1 MGGWQLRRGRIKD
14 GLTGVVGFT
23 AVVLL
28 LAGLGGVT
36 LIRMSWA
43 NAEGVELDGR
53 NLARL
58 ALLGEIRGQQAR
70 INDGVENLIVP
81 DADIARVAGAR
92 SRTAR
97 ALDDMDQLMR
107 QYRQLLEGTG
117 ASAGFDELSDEWQA
131 FDNGVHVHLLGD
143 QPVPGLPLVAGQDL
157 ATMTLTITYA
167 LEARAELESAT
178 AVAAVSTRRRAYQ
191 ESQMQ
196 LTIGLSAALLLA
208 AGIGVVAAR
217 SYAARRRADSRFGA
231 LVQAS
236 SDVIA
241 VVDADG
247 RHRYLSP
254 STETVMGYRPD
265 DLLDTHFDQLLHPE
279 DASRAYAL
287 HTELLADT
295 GQQEHRFEMRVRHAD
310 GGWRW
315 HEVVARS
322 LLNNPAVGGI
332 VVNHRDITERRHFQD
347 RLAYEASHDALTG
360 LANRAAFLAD
370 LDRAVDG
377 DREHGGQSAVMFVDL
392 NGFKQ
397 VNDTWGH
404 DAGDAL
410 LVGFAKALQDNTLGA
425 DTAARLGGDEFG
437 VVLGRIGSR
446 ENAEAV
452 ARRII
457 AALAEPIDVGGQ
469 RLHARASI
477 GIAMSD
483 AGFGAD
489 EMLRRADV
497 AMYHVKRQKI
507 NGWRCY
513 DPSVETD
520 RTVMVP
526 TAEELGTAI
535 QDDQLHLVYQ
545 PIVALHDGA
554 VLGVEALVRW
564 QHPTL
569 GPLGPQ
575 EFIPLAEAGGLIA
588 PLGEWVLRSACAQVA
603 AWRQRGGSAANLAL
617 NVNLSPRQ
625 LDEPTLTERVLA
637 ILADTGF
644 AAGDLIL
651 EITENALVNEE
662 LAIPVLRDL
671 HDHGIRIALDD
682 FGTGYSSLRYL
693 TNLPVDI
700 LKLDRCFVAE
710 LDGTPTGSA
719 VAEAVIR
726 LSRSLNIDTIAE
738 GVEDAAQATE
748 LTLLGSRLAQGYHFA
763 KPLEPAAFTAML
775 DATHAPSTPDEA
787 PATEPSPSPC

>member
-1 MGGWQLRRGRIKD
+1 
-14 GLTGVVGFT
+14 
-23 AVVLL
+23 
-28 LAGLGGVT
+28 
-36 LIRMSWA
+36 MSWA
-43 NAEGVELDGR
+43 NAEVVELDSR
-53 NLARL
+53 NVARL

-70 INDGVENLIVP
+70 INDGVETLVVP
-81 DADIARVAGAR
+81 DADTAQVASARL
-92 SRTAR
+92 RTAR
-97 ALDDMDQLMR
+97 ALEDMDQLMR
-107 QYRQLLEGTG
+107 QYRQLVDGTD
-117 ASAGFDELSDEWQA
+117 ASAGFDDLFGKWQA
-131 FDNGVHVHLLGD
+131 FDNGVHVHLLGE
-143 QPVPGLPLVAGQDL
+143 PAVPGLPLVAGQDL
-157 ATMTLTITYA
+157 GTMTLAITYA
-167 LEARAELESAT
+167 LEARAESESAA
-178 AVAAVSTRRRAYQ
+178 AVAAVSTRRQAYQ

-196 LTIGLSAALLLA
+196 LTIGLSTALLIA
-208 AGIGVVAAR
+208 AGIGIVAAR
-217 SYAARRRADSRFGA
+217 SHSARRRAASRFGA

-265 DLLDTHFDQLLHPE
+265 DLVDTHFDQLLHPD
-279 DASRAYAL
+279 DAAQAYAMYA
-287 HTELLADT
+287 ELLADT
-295 GQQEHRFEMRVRHAD
+295 DQREHRFEMRVRHAD

-322 LLNNPAVGGI
+322 LLNNPAVDGI

-360 LANRAAFLAD
+360 LANRTAFLAD
-370 LDRAVDG
+370 LDRAVAS
-377 DREHGGQSAVMFVDL
+377 DREHGGQSAVMFIDL

-397 VNDTWGH
+397 INDTWGH

-410 LVGFAKALQDNTLGA
+410 LVGFAEALRANTLGA

-437 VVLGRIGSR
+437 VVLCKIGSP

-477 GIAMSD
+477 GIALSD
-483 AGFGAD
+483 GGCPA
-489 EMLRRADV
+489 EEVLRRADL

-520 RTVMVP
+520 RTVVIP
-526 TAEELGTAI
+526 TAEELCTAI
-535 QDDQLHLVYQ
+535 HDDQLHLVYQ

-569 GPLGPQ
+569 GLLGPQ

-588 PLGEWVLRSACAQVA
+588 PLGEWVLRGACAQVA
-603 AWRQRGGSAANLAL
+603 AWRQRGGPAANLAL
-617 NVNLSPRQ
+617 SVNLSPRQ

-644 AAGDLIL
+644 TAGDLIL
-651 EITENALVNEE
+651 EITENALVNEG
-662 LAIPVLRDL
+662 LAIPVLREL

-700 LKLDRCFVAE
+700 LKLDKCFVAE

-738 GVEDAAQATE
+738 GVEDAAQANE

-763 KPLEPAAFTAML
+763 KPLEPAAFTALL
-775 DATHAPSTPDEA
+775 DATHTPPTREPA
-787 PATEPSPSPC
+787 PATGLSMTPY